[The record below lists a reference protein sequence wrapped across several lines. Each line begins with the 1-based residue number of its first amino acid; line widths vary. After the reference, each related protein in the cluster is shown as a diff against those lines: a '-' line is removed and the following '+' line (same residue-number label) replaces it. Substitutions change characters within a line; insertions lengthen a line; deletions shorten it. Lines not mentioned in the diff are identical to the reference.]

1 MSSEAPRS
9 SLPPSSEI
17 AEKIRLLGPWFH
29 NLRLDGIQTAPDH
42 FLGDYPAIKWRRF
55 SHALPA
61 DLRGKSVLDIGCNAG
76 FYCLELKRR
85 GASRV
90 LGIDSSPAYL
100 AQARFAAEAS
110 GEQIEYQLLSV
121 YDVADLREQFDLVL
135 FLGVLYHLRYPLL
148 ALDLLREY
156 VAKDL
161 LVVQSMCRGSAEV
174 ENLAPDYPFSET
186 QLFDRPGFP
195 KLHFIEQKYS
205 ADETNWW
212 IPNNAA
218 LEAMLRSSGFAV
230 LDHPESEVY
239 LCRAA
244 PVPEDVSPLPAFARL
259 PRDQASLAPEA
270 LHLAS
275 PAPRG
280 SHD

>member
-1 MSSEAPRS
+1 MPSESS
-9 SLPPSSEI
+9 PP
-17 AEKIRLLGPWFH
+17 AERPKSDLAAKIRDLGPWFH

-42 FLGDYPAIKWRRF
+42 FLGDYPAVKWRRF
-55 SHALPA
+55 SHAIPS

-90 LGIDSSPAYL
+90 LGIDSSAAYL
-100 AQARFAAEAS
+100 AQARFAAEVA
-110 GEQIEYQLLSV
+110 GENVDFRLLSV
-121 YDVADLREQFDLVL
+121 YDVADLQEQFDIVL
-135 FLGVLYHLRYPLL
+135 FLGVFYHLRYPLL

-156 VAKDL
+156 VVKDL
-161 LVVQSMCRGSAEV
+161 LVVQSMCRGADEI
-174 ENLAPDYPFSET
+174 ERLASDYPFSET
-186 QLFDRPGFP
+186 NVFDRPGFP
-195 KLHFIEQKYS
+195 KMHFIEQRYS

-218 LEAMLRSSGFAV
+218 LEAMLRSSGFAI

-239 LCRAA
+239 LCQATSI
-244 PVPEDVSPLPAFARL
+244 PKDVPDLPHFAR
-259 PRDQASLAPEA
+259 RRHASSSTDSAS

-275 PAPRG
+275 QAARG